1 MNLLKDKYIK
11 EYKKLVYAQK
21 IYHNIYMYKIYTLEK
36 NKYPLRYIKIHFIIF
51 IIFLFSFYISV
62 IIRHKKSYISHAE
75 QIIFCLILLFISPII
90 VSGYMHYVCI

>member
-62 IIRHKKSYISHAE
+62 IIRHKKISFLSLSIE
-75 QIIFCLILLFISPII
+75 STTFNYKNQKNNLVKVRMMEI
-90 VSGYMHYVCI
+90 Y